1 MWNVKDKLHKK
12 KQLIL
17 KLKINK
23 SVKSSPFRI
32 YH

>member
-1 MWNVKDKLHKK
+1 MWNVEDKLHK

-23 SVKSSPFRI
+23 SVKSSPFRM
-32 YH
+32 YY